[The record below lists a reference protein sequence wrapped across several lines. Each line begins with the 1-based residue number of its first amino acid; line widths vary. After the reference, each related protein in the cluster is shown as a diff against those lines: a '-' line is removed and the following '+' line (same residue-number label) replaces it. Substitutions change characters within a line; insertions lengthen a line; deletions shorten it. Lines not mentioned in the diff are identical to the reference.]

1 MDFWFLVF
9 IFSVALLVSVGG
21 ALLLVGYVGTLPAA
35 LSFGWRNW
43 VPLLLVPI
51 VGPVW
56 FSARHWKEFS
66 RPGKQLIVG
75 VVLVVAALALL
86 YGAGPYFVDRMAT
99 GVK

>member
-9 IFSVALLVSVGG
+9 LFAVALLVAVGG

-43 VPLLLVPI
+43 VPTLLLPI
-51 VGPVW
+51 VGPIW
-56 FSARHWKEFS
+56 FSVRRWKEFS
-66 RPGKQLIVG
+66 RPGKQLIFGLLLVG
-75 VVLVVAALALL
+75 AALALL
-86 YGAGPYFVDRMAT
+86 YGAGPYFVDRMAA

>member
-9 IFSVALLVSVGG
+9 IFSVALMVSVGG

-43 VPLLLVPI
+43 VPALLVP
-51 VGPVW
+51 VAGPVW

-66 RPGKQLIVG
+66 RPGKQLIMG
-75 VVLVVAALALL
+75 LILVAAALALL

>member
-35 LSFGWRNW
+35 LSFGWRSW
-43 VPLLLVPI
+43 VPVLLLPI
-51 VGPVW
+51 AGPLW
-56 FSARHWKEFS
+56 FSVRHWQEFS
-66 RPGKQLIVG
+66 RPGKQLIIG
-75 VVLVVAALALL
+75 LMLVAGALALL
-86 YGAGPYFVDRMAT
+86 YGTGPYFVDRMAT